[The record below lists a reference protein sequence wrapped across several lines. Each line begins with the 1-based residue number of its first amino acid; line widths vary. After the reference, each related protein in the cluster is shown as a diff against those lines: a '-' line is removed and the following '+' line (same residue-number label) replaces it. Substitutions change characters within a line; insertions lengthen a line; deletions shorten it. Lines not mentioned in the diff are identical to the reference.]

1 MATRRTSPDMTTV
14 FHAWTYDRFIK
25 IQSNLRKKK
34 LHRTNQGSSLLRS
47 SFSNRDDVIASIQSS
62 RESQPNISTED
73 FSSRTDPTTFTSI
86 APVLYLTIQKK
97 PVEFFQHWTQ
107 QAASCPSPQCL
118 KNQIQV
124 QKSILVAATYQIPDH
139 TQNQR
144 VLSSA

>member
-1 MATRRTSPDMTTV
+1 MTTV

-97 PVEFFQHWTQ
+97 PVEFFQH
-107 QAASCPSPQCL
+107 
-118 KNQIQV
+118 
-124 QKSILVAATYQIPDH
+124 
-139 TQNQR
+139 
-144 VLSSA
+144 